1 MDHVL
6 SPTDWAQEPYRD
18 AAFLD
23 SPRLP
28 AATRSSLADVH
39 LMPRAQFDALPPGGR
54 QHALPL
60 GVTDSEAVGL
70 LRPLDQVSVLRIPH
84 ARGLLCGIDDA
95 AERSRFNSDAAR
107 LLRVPPWGAKCFQP
121 CSSELAKWLTPEQ
134 ISSGGGA
141 RGNQWTLHVKP
152 PPPFKAGT
160 CVRNMED

>member
-1 MDHVL
+1 M
-6 SPTDWAQEPYRD
+6 
-18 AAFLD
+18 
-23 SPRLP
+23 
-28 AATRSSLADVH
+28 
-39 LMPRAQFDALPPGGR
+39 
-54 QHALPL
+54 
-60 GVTDSEAVGL
+60 
-70 LRPLDQVSVLRIPH
+70 LRIPH

-95 AERSRFNSDAAR
+95 AERSRFNRFAHPEPNPYPSPSPSPSLSPSSNPSPSPSPNPNPNLVNSDAAR